1 MLEKKRRLDNNRQ
14 ESFAEALKGKRIP
27 ILTLDNKWY
36 MLLTPEARKQ
46 VSVLE
51 RKLNTL
57 LKRQGKLNTETKDIK
72 KLKKQLMSE
81 IMPLVDNVEQNPN
94 PLLDKKIE
102 QNKKLLEECNE
113 KLESYQDELLEL
125 PHQIDEVNVQ
135 LMLIT
140 MDCCYE
146 TMRESTK
153 EIRDISEWVARTRVE
168 LKKKLIKKQE
178 MEQRNHAIYS
188 YMHDLFG
195 AEVIDMFDMQYNPA
209 DQHPALPKESAK
221 KTEGKKSDTNG
232 AGA

>member
-1 MLEKKRRLDNNRQ
+1 MRRRGDNGRQ
-14 ESFAEALKGKRIP
+14 ESFAEALKGKKIP

-36 MLLTPEARKQ
+36 KLLTPKARKQ
-46 VSVLE
+46 VSALE
-51 RKLNTL
+51 QQLNIF
-57 LKRQGKLNTETKDIK
+57 LKRQGKLNTETKDIR

-81 IMPLVDNVEQNPN
+81 IMPLVDEAEQNQN

-102 QNKKLLEECNE
+102 QNTKLLEECNE
-113 KLESYQDELLEL
+113 KLKNYQDELLEL
-125 PHQIDEVNVQ
+125 PHKIDEVNIQ

-146 TMRESTK
+146 TMRESTQ
-153 EIRDISEWVARTRVE
+153 EIRDISEWVAQTRVE

-195 AEVIDMFDMQYNPA
+195 AEVIDMFDMQYNPEE
-209 DQHPALPKESAK
+209 QHPLMPGEGNK
-221 KTEGKKSDTNG
+221 KTEDKSSVKNG
-232 AGA
+232 ADA